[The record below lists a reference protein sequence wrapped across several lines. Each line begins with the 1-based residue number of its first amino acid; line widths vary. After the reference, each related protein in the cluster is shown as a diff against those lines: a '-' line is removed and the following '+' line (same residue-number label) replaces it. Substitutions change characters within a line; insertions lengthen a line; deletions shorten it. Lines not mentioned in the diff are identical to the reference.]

1 MVRNIIICYLIIN
14 TLVSSLM
21 VPLIY
26 LDFNI
31 RRDYIAEVLCINKD
45 EPITVCGGSC
55 YLSLR
60 LDQVENEND
69 EDALPTSSKVDLSFY
84 FSQVS
89 VIAISTPWHEKLMHL
104 KRPSKDFIE
113 AFSCEIFRPPQG

>member
-14 TLVSSLM
+14 TLISSLM

-45 EPITVCGGSC
+45 DPIPVCGGSC

-60 LDQVENEND
+60 LDQVETEND
-69 EDALPTSSKVDLSFY
+69 EDALPNSSKFDLSFY
-84 FSQVS
+84 FSLVS
-89 VIAISTPWHEKLMHL
+89 VIAISTPWHEKLKHL
-104 KRPSKDFIE
+104 KCRPKDLIE
-113 AFSCEIFRPPQG
+113 AFSSEIFHPPQS